1 MSLEKVIA
9 YFDAQGIGDRVRELD
24 LSSATVELAARAL
37 GCAPER
43 IAKTLS
49 FSLHGAPLVIVMAGD
64 ARIDNHAYK
73 EWFGAKAKM
82 LTPDE
87 TLAMVGHPV
96 GGVCPFALND
106 GVTVYLDESL
116 RRFDTVFPACGSGNS
131 AIGLTLPE
139 LERYAGNPAWVD
151 VCKGWRADA
160 ETP

>member
-1 MSLEKVIA
+1 MSLEKVKA

-160 ETP
+160 ENP